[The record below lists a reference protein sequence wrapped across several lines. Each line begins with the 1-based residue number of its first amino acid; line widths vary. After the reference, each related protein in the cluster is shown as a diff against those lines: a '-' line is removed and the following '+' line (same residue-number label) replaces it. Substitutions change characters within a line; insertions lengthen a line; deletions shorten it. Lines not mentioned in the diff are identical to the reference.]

1 MKKCKWKWWYFD
13 SFYEKLNEIVTSKF
27 NLGERLKEKIVNYK
41 VLRSLLESFC
51 PKVIAIEES
60 KDIDIIKIQE
70 LVGSL

>member
-1 MKKCKWKWWYFD
+1 M
-13 SFYEKLNEIVTSKF
+13 NH
-27 NLGERLKEKIVNYK
+27 K